1 MATDRAS
8 KVEAVAPS
16 LECAT
21 TAGHGRGKPIQEEGG
36 SLAIVVLGASGDLA
50 KKKTFPALFA
60 LFKQV
65 NCCSKGCGKINA
77 AGCFHKFSRTLQ
89 EHLLLELHVVN
100 MSGIA
105 IELTFRQQIS

>member
-65 NCCSKGCGKINA
+65 NCRAKGCGKINA
-77 AGCFHKFSRTLQ
+77 AGCLHTEVHKDFARASALGVACGQ
-89 EHLLLELHVVN
+89 HV
-100 MSGIA
+100 
-105 IELTFRQQIS
+105 RHCD